1 MSFLYEIAK
10 LGKKIKI
17 DHKININ
24 YYKNTITKDKR
35 RRNKRTV
42 TKGRKNK

>member
-10 LGKKIKI
+10 LDKKIKI

-24 YYKNTITKDKR
+24 YNEGGKR
-35 RRNKRTV
+35 Y
-42 TKGRKNK
+42 RK

>member
-24 YYKNTITKDKR
+24 YYKNTITKDE
-35 RRNKRTV
+35 
-42 TKGRKNK
+42 